1 VKIGLY
7 GGTFDPIH
15 LGHLRAAEN
24 AREQLALD
32 LVAFVP
38 AAVPPHRGSPLSAA
52 ADRLAMT
59 NLATAP
65 NPAFE
70 TWDTE
75 LKREGPSY
83 TVETV
88 DTLTKARPGDDFVLV
103 VGADTWPEIPS
114 WREPE
119 RLLGMVEVAVVE
131 RPGFAK
137 PELTPPFGGARG
149 ARSVGGPGL
158 PLSASAIREHARAG
172 RSVRFLVPDAVADF
186 IAERGLYRRC

>member
-24 AREQLALD
+24 AREALALD

-38 AAVPPHRGSPLSAA
+38 SAVPPHRVSPASPPG
-52 ADRLAMT
+52 DRLEMT
-59 NLATAP
+59 RLATMPYGGFAV
-65 NPAFE
+65 
-70 TWDTE
+70 WDDE
-75 LKREGPSY
+75 LKRSGPSY

-88 DTLTKARPGDDFVLV
+88 DAIVRARASDSFVLV

-119 RLLGMVEVAVVE
+119 RLLSLVEVAVVE
-131 RPGFAK
+131 RPGFRSG
-137 PELTPPFGGARG
+137 PEPKPPFASSRG
-149 ARSVGGPGL
+149 VRHVSGPGL
-158 PLSASAIREHARAG
+158 PLSATAIREQARAG
-172 RSVRFLVPDAVADF
+172 HSVRFLVPDAVADY
-186 IAERGLYRRC
+186 IAERGLYR

>member
-24 AREQLALD
+24 AREALALD

-38 AAVPPHRGSPLSAA
+38 SAVPPHRSAPASPPEHRLEMA
-52 ADRLAMT
+52 RLAT
-59 NLATAP
+59 SPYGGFAA
-65 NPAFE
+65 
-70 TWDTE
+70 WDDE
-75 LKREGPSY
+75 LKRSGPSY

-88 DTLTKARPGDDFVLV
+88 DAIVRARASDSFVLV

-119 RLLGMVEVAVVE
+119 RLLSLVEVAVVE
-131 RPGFAK
+131 RPGFRSGAEAK
-137 PELTPPFGGARG
+137 PFPSSRG
-149 ARSVGGPGL
+149 VRHVSGPGL
-158 PLSASAIREHARAG
+158 PLSATAIREQAKAG
-172 RSVRFLVPDAVADF
+172 HSVRFLVPDAVADY
-186 IAERGLYRRC
+186 IAERGLYR